1 MNRGL
6 QPPPREELYHEIL
19 PSGEVVRRASWGFQ
33 PPEPRS
39 IGAKGGTLPKKI
51 LPSGEVVRR
60 ASWGFQPPEPRSI
73 GAKREELYHEILP
86 SGEAVLV

>member
-6 QPPPREELYHEIL
+6 QPPPREELYHE
-19 PSGEVVRRASWGFQ
+19 
-33 PPEPRS
+33 
-39 IGAKGGTLPKKI
+39 I